1 MWLFIWILPCSKI
14 LAKGL
19 ETWDTNHTFL
29 AADWACKVKV
39 HCYTF
44 GRLLPYLF
52 TLATIVAVCFLL
64 RFPLDCSS
72 HSLNGIL
79 SQCSSDFPLFLEQPL
94 ATPSRDCS
102 RNGIKRVLTA
112 KQSKLGLLSLRSPF
126 RVVAIYATK
135 KQAFLKDK
143 TKDFWNLGK
152 SF

>member
-19 ETWDTNHTFL
+19 EIWDTNHTFL

-39 HCYTF
+39 YYYTF
-44 GRLLPYLF
+44 GRLLPHLF

-64 RFPLDCSS
+64 RFPLDYSS
-72 HSLNGIL
+72 HFLNGIL

-112 KQSKLGLLSLRSPF
+112 KPF
-126 RVVAIYATK
+126 
-135 KQAFLKDK
+135 
-143 TKDFWNLGK
+143 
-152 SF
+152 